1 MQYIEKDSNT
11 YKRLLSQFL
20 TSNHTSYLEE
30 AKAMSVSFVRRNIYP
45 EEIVRIHMKAL
56 ESLCGEAFDDY
67 KKSMKFLLEAS
78 IAYRRAHSEFESLR
92 MEQIRS
98 EEHTSELQSRFDLVC
113 RLLLEKKKMII

>member
-45 EEIVRIHMKAL
+45 EEIVRIHMKEL

-67 KKSMKFLLEAS
+67 KNSMKLFMEALV
-78 IAYRRAHSEFESLR
+78 AYSRAHIEVESFR
-92 MEQIRS
+92 IEQI
-98 EEHTSELQSRFDLVC
+98 ELQTKLHVTAFMHITVH
-113 RLLLEKKKMII
+113 